1 LKYQTNT
8 QLGPFINH
16 WGCHICSILCK
27 VEIRG
32 KVKLSN
38 AEVCAIYHEAINA
51 GIVQAEISNEL
62 GVPIDGCAVYDGARL
77 FNLAAVAKGVVDRA
91 IDYRHENADYVIKSN
106 EEEILE
112 LKRSGYL
119 GSHFVG
125 GTGISNPDHWQG
137 EIEFDPIEGG
147 SQCGR
152 IGYIAS
158 KRILRFV

>member
-1 LKYQTNT
+1 LKYQTNP
-8 QLGPFINH
+8 QLGPFLNH

-32 KVKLSN
+32 GVKFTN
-38 AEVCAIYHEAINA
+38 AEVYAIYQEAIHA
-51 GIVQAEISNEL
+51 GIVQAEIKNEL
-62 GVPIDGCAVYDGARL
+62 GQPLDGCTVYDGARL
-77 FNLAAVAKGVVDRA
+77 FNLAAGFKGVPDRA
-91 IDYRHENADYVIKSN
+91 ASYRHENADYVIKSN

-119 GSHFVG
+119 GSHFVS

-158 KRILRFV
+158 KRILKFE